1 MFLEFI
7 ILTQISNKYKMTT
20 SVPQHPHIFI
30 DHLDDHI
37 FIIEGRFSGINYKE
51 LEKEVVGRLGQI
63 GVTIAAGFRLAAST
77 VRGLLYIQA
86 LKMSHDALTKRL
98 DGTIILFKFPIASR

>member
-1 MFLEFI
+1 
-7 ILTQISNKYKMTT
+7 MTT

-37 FIIEGRFSGINYKE
+37 FIIEGRFSGVNYKE

-86 LKMSHDALTKRL
+86 LGEKAKPRAPDPSVRRKEPSFME
-98 DGTIILFKFPIASR
+98 